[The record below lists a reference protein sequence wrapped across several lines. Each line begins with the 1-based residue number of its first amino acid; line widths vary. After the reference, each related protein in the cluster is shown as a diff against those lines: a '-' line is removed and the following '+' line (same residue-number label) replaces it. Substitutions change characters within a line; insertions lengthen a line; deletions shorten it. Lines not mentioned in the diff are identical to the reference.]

1 MQFVSRSLGRVKR
14 ALLGHRA
21 ATLERQPI
29 PVPTP
34 PPPATTQDLMPRPV
48 SYAEQTRFR
57 LPLIPVEWTIPLM
70 RTLDPA
76 PPYIPPFTH
85 ERTAMER

>member
-1 MQFVSRSLGRVKR
+1 MQFVLRSLGRVKR
-14 ALLGHRA
+14 ALFGPRT
-21 ATLERQPI
+21 ATLGRQSI
-29 PVPTP
+29 PAAP
-34 PPPATTQDLMPRPV
+34 PPFATTPKRTPRPV

-57 LPLIPVEWTIPLM
+57 LPRVPVEWTIPLM

-85 ERTAMER
+85 ERTAMEQ